1 MQYRKRVKFREELK
15 GSWFIPLRLSIF
27 LLLFGAVVLAQG
39 SRNGIFLP
47 FLLYSSATV
56 LFVTLA
62 GINSRL
68 IRPGMLSAA
77 IFLQIAL
84 ELVIE
89 GSLTHVSGQLT
100 SQLSILFLLT
110 IISAS
115 LAYRLPGTLAVA
127 SMASLVY
134 SVQTSAPQFLST
146 LPLFEFSSV
155 GRTIAAS
162 DDIFYAVFLHVCT
175 FYLVA
180 FISGYLVEKLRLKE
194 GELSSTSRRLERAR
208 LDTDDILLNLHSG
221 ILTIDNHGDI
231 VYFNRAAE
239 SILGLKEA
247 DVRGRSFMQ
256 AFNRR
261 MPEFTE
267 RILSVLKLA
276 KPSIRSE
283 IAISD
288 EDGATVP
295 IGLTTSLLGDEQ
307 EGIRGVIAV
316 FQDLTSAKK
325 LENALM
331 NANRLAA
338 VGEISARIAH
348 EIRNPLA
355 SISGSV
361 EVLKSELR
369 LADENQ
375 RLMDLIVKE
384 SERLSRIL
392 TNFLSYARNQPALR
406 SKVELVSLVGETIEL
421 LRHDAALPED
431 IEMAFHP
438 EIPTAY
444 VVADEDQLKQVII
457 NLITNAAEAIAHP
470 GGKVEL
476 AISEP
481 ATWSEIAMAEWIE
494 LQVIDNGQG
503 FAPEDKGRIFEP
515 FFSHKRGGTGLG
527 LAIVRRCLDNLG
539 ARIKVD
545 TSPKQGTTFSIIF
558 RRYLATSDHQ
568 TPHLE
573 ATAQD

>member
-1 MQYRKRVKFREELK
+1 
-15 GSWFIPLRLSIF
+15 
-27 LLLFGAVVLAQG
+27 
-39 SRNGIFLP
+39 
-47 FLLYSSATV
+47 
-56 LFVTLA
+56 
-62 GINSRL
+62 
-68 IRPGMLSAA
+68 
-77 IFLQIAL
+77 
-84 ELVIE
+84 
-89 GSLTHVSGQLT
+89 
-100 SQLSILFLLT
+100 
-110 IISAS
+110 
-115 LAYRLPGTLAVA
+115 
-127 SMASLVY
+127 MASLVY

-239 SILGLKEA
+239 SILGLKET

-256 AFNRR
+256 AFDKR

-276 KPSIRSE
+276 KPSIRTE
-283 IAISD
+283 IEIID
-288 EDGATVP
+288 EDGAVVP
-295 IGLTTSLLGDEQ
+295 IGLTTSMLGDEK

-361 EVLKSELR
+361 EVLKSELQ

-392 TNFLSYARNQPALR
+392 TNFLSYARNQPTVR
-406 SKVELVSLVGETIEL
+406 SKIELISLVGETVEL
-421 LRHDAALPED
+421 LRHDTALPDCTEL
-431 IEMAFHP
+431 AFRP
-438 EIPTAY
+438 EIATAY

-457 NLITNAAEAIAHP
+457 NLITNAAEAIEHP
-470 GGKVEL
+470 GGKVEVV
-476 AISEP
+476 ISEP
-481 ATWSEIAMAEWIE
+481 STWPEVVAGEWIE

-503 FAPEDKGRIFEP
+503 FAPEDKARVFEP
-515 FFSHKRGGTGLG
+515 FYSGKKGGTGLG

-545 TSPKQGTTFSIIF
+545 TSPGLGTTFSIIL
-558 RRYLATSDHQ
+558 RRYLATSDQHKQ
-568 TPHLE
+568 QPQIV
-573 ATAQD
+573 AQE